1 MLESSGSVLIQSPPR
16 PEKGHSLAVMT
27 FGISHYARRSPELEE
42 FYPYIAKV
50 IKAARAAPGFGSKQP
65 ELGPL
70 VHPSFYDDSRRAAG
84 LEVSQ
89 SLFLWDSVEAAVAFA
104 YSGVHDE
111 TLKRNR
117 DAGWFSH
124 AEWPSYVAWWEASD
138 QLTWSIGCSKL
149 EQLHVS
155 GPTPSAF
162 NFKLIFGADGSR
174 YQLNRELVD
183 RFRAYYT
190 W

>member
-1 MLESSGSVLIQSPPR
+1 
-16 PEKGHSLAVMT
+16 MT

-42 FYPYIAKV
+42 FYPHIAKV

-65 ELGPL
+65 ELGEL
-70 VHPSFYDDSRRAAG
+70 IHPSFYDDRRRTAG

-89 SLFLWDSVEAAVAFA
+89 SLFIWDNVEAAIAFT

-111 TLKRNR
+111 TLRRNR
-117 DAGWFSH
+117 DVGWFSH

-149 EQLHVS
+149 EQLHHS

-162 NFKLIFGADGSR
+162 NFKMIFGADGNR
-174 YQLNRELVD
+174 YRLDRELFD
-183 RFRAYYT
+183 QYRAKYT